1 MITARVKSA
10 FFDRAAV
17 QAAMDVATLKT
28 LSRFGAFVRRRAQT
42 SMRRTG
48 AVSQPG
54 SPPSSHAGQLRD
66 LLYFAWD
73 GSSRS
78 VVIGPTPFKDV
89 VAPKL
94 LEEGGTI
101 IDRLRG
107 RSVRKVYRTRPFMK
121 PAFDAEL
128 AKMPQGFK
136 DSARA

>member
-17 QAAMDVATLKT
+17 QAAMDAATLKT

-42 SMRRTG
+42 SMRRAG

-54 SPPSSHAGQLRD
+54 NPPSSHAGQLRD

-73 GSSRS
+73 NSTRS
-78 VVIGPTPFKDV
+78 VVIGPIPFRDG

-94 LEEGGTI
+94 LEEGGEI

-107 RSVRKVYRTRPFMK
+107 RSVRKVYRARPYMK

-128 AKMPQGFK
+128 AKMPQRFK
-136 DSARA
+136 DAAKT

>member
-17 QAAMDVATLKT
+17 QAAMDAATLKT

-54 SPPSSHAGQLRD
+54 NPPSSHAGQLRD

-78 VVIGPTPFKDV
+78 VVIGPIPFEDG

-94 LEEGGTI
+94 LEEGGEI

-107 RSVRKVYRTRPFMK
+107 RKVYRARPYMK

-136 DSARA
+136 DAAKT